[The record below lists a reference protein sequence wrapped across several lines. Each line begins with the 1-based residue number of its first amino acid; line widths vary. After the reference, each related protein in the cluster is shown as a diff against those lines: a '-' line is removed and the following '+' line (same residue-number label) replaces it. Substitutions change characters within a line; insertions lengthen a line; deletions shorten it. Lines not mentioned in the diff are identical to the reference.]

1 MEGTT
6 RGPVISADGVQIDFV
21 GSTCATVLQGSRPH
35 RTESRKP
42 PARRT
47 AMDLLPRFALEL
59 GSRLRTDSFW
69 RRPYRAHVPRL
80 CLPHPHR
87 RGPVGAA
94 FAANGRRRLVEGEEV
109 HAGAAGCR
117 CSPSVIAARPPCQY
131 TSMIVLSVNT
141 AISSVVSVASI
152 CSGTTHK
159 LGSWNS
165 QTHSNPV
172 TTAKQLPRLT
182 GSSAVTPST

>member
-1 MEGTT
+1 MLD
-6 RGPVISADGVQIDFV
+6 PLAQQSFKA
-21 GSTCATVLQGSRPH
+21 QGH
-35 RTESRKP
+35 TEQRAENRQLVEPRWIYCLASLSSWALAC
-42 PARRT
+42 ARRGQFLVSSISS
-47 AMDLLPRFALEL
+47 ACAQR
-59 GSRLRTDSFW
+59 
-69 RRPYRAHVPRL
+69 RL

>member
-59 GSRLRTDSFW
+59 GSRLRTARTVSGVVHIERMCTEAPLPAAPPPSRAGRSRL
-69 RRPYRAHVPRL
+69 RRQWAPPTRGR
-80 CLPHPHR
+80 R
-87 RGPVGAA
+87 RGP
-94 FAANGRRRLVEGEEV
+94 
-109 HAGAAGCR
+109 CR
-117 CSPSVIAARPPCQY
+117 CCRLPVQPERHRGPAALPVHLDDC
-131 TSMIVLSVNT
+131 
-141 AISSVVSVASI
+141 VVREHCDFQRRV
-152 CSGTTHK
+152 GREHLLRHDT
-159 LGSWNS
+159 
-165 QTHSNPV
+165 
-172 TTAKQLPRLT
+172 
-182 GSSAVTPST
+182 